1 MRHSNIMKLDS
12 KGRLLIPVHIRKK
25 LDASEGTEVMI
36 ISDDETNELKIVPL
50 IKDKNA
56 ELKFL
61 LTGIPDSLAMVA
73 NMLANHNI
81 NILMSQSRTLIRGK
95 MAEWNVIVDTSAS
108 NNGNLEK
115 LKNDLQTSRFVK
127 NIEILRK

>member
-1 MRHSNIMKLDS
+1 MRHSNIMKMDS
-12 KGRLLIPVHIRKK
+12 KGRLLIPVHIRKQ
-25 LDASEGTEVMI
+25 LDTSEGTEVML
-36 ISDDETNELKIVPL
+36 ISDDETNEIKIIPL

-81 NILMSQSRTLIRGK
+81 NILMSESRTLIRGK
-95 MAEWNVIVDTSAS
+95 MAEWNVIVDTSS
-108 NNGNLEK
+108 TNNGNLER
-115 LKNDLQTSRFVK
+115 LKDELKTSRFIK

>member
-12 KGRLLIPVHIRKK
+12 KGRILIPVHIRKK
-25 LDASEGTEVMI
+25 VDAKEGTEVMI
-36 ISDDETNELKIVPL
+36 ISDDETKEIKMIPL

-61 LTGIPDSLAMVA
+61 LTGIPDSFAIVA

-81 NILMSQSRTLIRGK
+81 NILMSESRTLVHSK
-95 MAEWNVIVDTSAS
+95 MVQWDVIVDTS
-108 NNGNLEK
+108 NNGSLEK
-115 LKNDLQTSRFVK
+115 LKNDLQTSKFIK
-127 NIEILRK
+127 NIEIIRK

>member
-25 LDASEGTEVMI
+25 LDATEGTEVMI
-36 ISDDETNELKIVPL
+36 ISEDEKNEIKIIPL

-61 LTGIPDSLAMVA
+61 LTGIPNSLAMVA
-73 NMLANHNI
+73 NMFATHNI
-81 NILMSQSRTLIRGK
+81 NILMSESRTLVRGK
-95 MAEWNVIVDTSAS
+95 MAEWNVIVDTSSS

-115 LKNDLQTSRFVK
+115 LKDELKTSNFIK
-127 NIEILRK
+127 NIEIIRK

>member
-12 KGRLLIPVHIRKK
+12 KGRLLIPVHMRNK
-25 LDASEGTEVMI
+25 LEAGVGTEVML
-36 ISDDETNELKIVPL
+36 ISDDETNEIKIVPL

-61 LTGIPDSLAMVA
+61 LTGIPDSLAIVA

-81 NILMSQSRTLIRGK
+81 NILMSQSRTLVRGK
-95 MAEWNVIVDTSAS
+95 MAEWDVIVDTSSS
-108 NNGNLEK
+108 NNGNLDK
-115 LKNDLQTSRFVK
+115 LREELQTSKFVK
-127 NIEILRK
+127 NVEIVRK

>member
-25 LDASEGTEVMI
+25 LDAGEGTEVMI
-36 ISDDETNELKIVPL
+36 ISDDETSEIKIVPL
-50 IKDKNA
+50 IKGKNA

-73 NMLANHNI
+73 NILASHNI

-95 MAEWNVIVDTSAS
+95 MAEWNVIVDTSVS

-115 LKNDLQTSRFVK
+115 LRDELQTSKFIK